1 MYSNYMFGEFKMK
14 INKIFLV
21 GIILLTVITIGA
33 VSAAEDIGALTDDND
48 DSLSTT
54 DEIDLQTADDAV
66 VGEDKKTWEIDP
78 TNNKEELNVSSLSIN
93 FGNSAPLKYND
104 DGEITNADEF
114 SLMIDGK
121 PHEIDYMDT
130 EWFSVDIND
139 LALGE
144 HNYMLNFAGNDEY
157 LPANGTGTFKVCDVV
172 VEIPD
177 KYVYGEQLDCSVV
190 VSTPTDAGTT
200 VGVTINGKTI
210 TKKIEYEYYYEEN
223 HGTYQVTY
231 LSLKEF
237 NLACG
242 VHDLTVTLDG
252 KTIRNGKITVDY
264 NLPYDS
270 YSEPYGEDQFTLYV
284 LDDMD
289 EAKVTVKID
298 GKVASLSHIRTIPD
312 MKFLAVSLPKNFAA
326 GNHNLTVS
334 YAGDKKYPARTFNTT
349 LRIEPTLVAP
359 YRVPEGTGG
368 FTLKMPEDAKGNLII
383 FIREAYSEEKYTV
396 FANVSAA
403 GDVFVSVANLSVGDY
418 EFDFKYEGN
427 DGYKIYS
434 YDSTFE
440 INPKITLPPA
450 VIKDGEKAYVSVD
463 LPGKEGYLA
472 ARIEM
477 KEGGGNSAELVNG
490 KATVEVPFL
499 TQGKNSYFAELFIK
513 TGHDDDGDYDYGN
526 TYYYDFDITIE
537 PNMTLPK
544 QITLGD
550 DAIVSIN
557 APGLNGTLTVG
568 DKTVNLTDGKAT
580 IALSDL
586 SEGKHSFKAHLS
598 LMMIDEF
605 DIEINK
611 GEFDYAFDVEVVN
624 PITAKD
630 ASPLYS
636 ANEKYSVKVNGNR
649 KVTFYILDG
658 SKQIL
663 KKSVD
668 IKNGVATLTYKITQG
683 VKTYNIKTVFNKASV
698 TKKLTVKHVVTL
710 KSLKVKKSAKKII
723 IQNNCIAYYN
733 ISNNLHRII
742 Y

>member
-1 MYSNYMFGEFKMK
+1 M
-14 INKIFLV
+14 
-21 GIILLTVITIGA
+21 
-33 VSAAEDIGALTDDND
+33 
-48 DSLSTT
+48 
-54 DEIDLQTADDAV
+54 
-66 VGEDKKTWEIDP
+66 
-78 TNNKEELNVSSLSIN
+78 
-93 FGNSAPLKYND
+93 
-104 DGEITNADEF
+104 
-114 SLMIDGK
+114 
-121 PHEIDYMDT
+121 
-130 EWFSVDIND
+130 
-139 LALGE
+139 
-144 HNYMLNFAGNDEY
+144 
-157 LPANGTGTFKVCDVV
+157 
-172 VEIPD
+172 
-177 KYVYGEQLDCSVV
+177 
-190 VSTPTDAGTT
+190 
-200 VGVTINGKTI
+200 
-210 TKKIEYEYYYEEN
+210 
-223 HGTYQVTY
+223 
-231 LSLKEF
+231 
-237 NLACG
+237 
-242 VHDLTVTLDG
+242 
-252 KTIRNGKITVDY
+252 
-264 NLPYDS
+264 
-270 YSEPYGEDQFTLYV
+270 
-284 LDDMD
+284 
-289 EAKVTVKID
+289 
-298 GKVASLSHIRTIPD
+298 
-312 MKFLAVSLPKNFAA
+312 
-326 GNHNLTVS
+326 
-334 YAGDKKYPARTFNTT
+334 
-349 LRIEPTLVAP
+349 VAP

-368 FTLKMPEDAKGNLII
+368 FTLKMPKDAKGNLII

-580 IALSDL
+580 ITLSDL

-636 ANEKYSVKVNGNR
+636 ANEKYSVKVNGNG

-668 IKNGVATLTYKITQG
+668 IKNGVATLTYKIAQE

-723 IQNNCIAYYN
+723 IQA
-733 ISNNLHRII
+733 NLAKVNGKYLVKKNSYFQIQRKNLQG
-742 Y
+742 